1 MPKQK
6 ITREMILDA
15 AFALAREGGMER
27 VLVKEIAAQL
37 GCSVQPIYFYFQNM
51 EQLKSEII
59 QLAGTFL
66 REYVEVHIDPD
77 HLFESTGMAYAQF
90 AQEEPHLYRLYF
102 LRPRENAVSFASIF
116 ATEADPA
123 VAQAIAKQLRIPLAQ
138 AKCLHMHMLIYNTG
152 LSFLLT
158 TLGENAIP
166 EQAHALAG
174 HAYAAFASY
183 IYNHQEEMQ

>member
-66 REYVEVHIDPD
+66 
-77 HLFESTGMAYAQF
+77 SC
-90 AQEEPHLYRLYF
+90 
-102 LRPRENAVSFASIF
+102 SIF
-116 ATEADPA
+116 WK
-123 VAQAIAKQLRIPLAQ
+123 IGR
-138 AKCLHMHMLIYNTG
+138 
-152 LSFLLT
+152 
-158 TLGENAIP
+158 
-166 EQAHALAG
+166 
-174 HAYAAFASY
+174 ASCR
-183 IYNHQEEMQ
+183 ERV